1 MEITVK
7 HIITVDST
15 VLGLRSLLLENAK
28 DVNAKTGNVKA
39 VPVNKEPEKKI
50 VPKEVETTEVTETT
64 SADKPKYTR
73 EEVRAKAIELK
84 SKKGTMKIKEILTRF
99 NAASV
104 TSLGDELLDDVMEAI
119 EEELNA

>member
-15 VLGLRSLLLENAK
+15 VLGLLSLLLENAK
-28 DVNAKTGNVKA
+28 DVNVKTGNVKA

-50 VPKEVETTEVTETT
+50 VPKEVEITEVTETT

>member
-15 VLGLRSLLLENAK
+15 VLGLLSLLLENAK
-28 DVNAKTGNVKA
+28 DVNVKTGNVKA
-39 VPVNKEPEKKI
+39 VLVNKEPEKKI
-50 VPKEVETTEVTETT
+50 VPKEVETAETTETT
-64 SADKPKYTR
+64 SSKPKHTK

-84 SKKGTMKIKEILTRF
+84 SKKGTMKIKEILTKF

-104 TSLGDELLDDVMEAI
+104 TSLSDEVIDGVMKAI

>member
-15 VLGLRSLLLENAK
+15 VLGLLSLLLENAK
-28 DVNAKTGNVKA
+28 DVNVKTGNVKA

-50 VPKEVETTEVTETT
+50 VSKEVETTETTETT
-64 SADKPKYTR
+64 SSKPKYTR

-84 SKKGTMKIKEILTRF
+84 SKKGTMLIKKILTRF

-104 TSLGDELLDDVMEAI
+104 TSLGDELLDDVMKAI

>member
-15 VLGLRSLLLENAK
+15 VLGLLSLLLENAK
-28 DVNAKTGNVKA
+28 DVNVKTGNVKA
-39 VPVNKEPEKKI
+39 VLVNKEPEKKI

-84 SKKGTMKIKEILTRF
+84 SKKGTMKIKEILTKF

-104 TSLGDELLDDVMEAI
+104 TSLSDEVIDDVMKAI

>member
-15 VLGLRSLLLENAK
+15 VLGLLSLLLENAK
-28 DVNAKTGNVKA
+28 DVNVKTDNVKA
-39 VPVNKEPEKKI
+39 VPVKEPEKKI

-104 TSLGDELLDDVMEAI
+104 TSLSDELLDDVMEAI

>member
-15 VLGLRSLLLENAK
+15 VLGLLSLLLENAK
-28 DVNAKTGNVKA
+28 DINTKTAKIEA
-39 VPVNKEPEKKI
+39 VLVNKEPEKKI
-50 VPKEVETTEVTETT
+50 VPKEVEITETT
-64 SADKPKYTR
+64 SADKPKHTR
-73 EEVRAKAIELK
+73 EEVRTKAIELK
-84 SKKGTMKIKEILTRF
+84 SKKGTMKIKEILTKF

-104 TSLGDELLDDVMEAI
+104 SSLGDELIDDVMKAI